1 MVILNQSGRGLTDW
15 SKIKRVISTKA
26 AYNKEERE
34 RMGGFTCAVL
44 GLQEG
49 KDSIVLGTYG
59 TEGQAMR
66 AIGLLF
72 NALSEGKPAFEFPQP
87 EDLPV
92 IKSHYGC
99 GGGKSH
105 GGS

>member
-1 MVILNQSGRGLTDW
+1 
-15 SKIKRVISTKA
+15 
-26 AYNKEERE
+26 
-34 RMGGFTCAVL
+34 
-44 GLQEG
+44 
-49 KDSIVLGTYG
+49 
-59 TEGQAMR
+59 MR